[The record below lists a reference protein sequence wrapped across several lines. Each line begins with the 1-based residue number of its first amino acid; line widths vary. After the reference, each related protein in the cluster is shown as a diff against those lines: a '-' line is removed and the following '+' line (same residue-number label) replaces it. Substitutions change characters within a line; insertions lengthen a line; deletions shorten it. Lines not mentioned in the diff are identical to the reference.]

1 MNEDA
6 KAILEKKRR
15 TQQTFIFELREI
27 DGEVRRCCKVDY
39 LAFLQFNS
47 RAENAVVQV
56 KQLIAEY
63 QDYEILDNLIIIF
76 EDYNWR
82 PHLVAC
88 VILLLLDDVEL
99 YLELLWSRI
108 KHGSWV
114 APQLVATA
122 LLMDRDFTAKA
133 ERLLED
139 SGTSNRSVCAIAAIF
154 EQLYPHKELPP
165 IELKFISD
173 EQTLLSK
180 KITIRWLSRVCSIME
195 IGNPLIKD

>member
-1 MNEDA
+1 M
-6 KAILEKKRR
+6 
-15 TQQTFIFELREI
+15 
-27 DGEVRRCCKVDY
+27 RRCCKVDY

-47 RAENAVVQV
+47 RAKNAVVQV

-122 LLMDRDFTAKA
+122 LLTDRDFTVKA

-139 SGTSNRSVCAIAAIF
+139 SRTSDKSAIAIAAIF
-154 EQLYPHKELPP
+154 DKLYPHKKLSP
-165 IELKFISD
+165 IQLKTISHA
-173 EQTLLSK
+173 EERTARVEGIPLVSNR
-180 KITIRWLSRVCSIME
+180 ITTGWLSRVCSIME